1 MFSISNFLVTLF
13 DSFYIEGIYDL
24 GKQKIKE
31 NKSIESNYES
41 RVRIVRESLAFIN
54 KERLFI
60 S

>member
-41 RVRIVRESLAFIN
+41 RVRIV
-54 KERLFI
+54 
-60 S
+60 